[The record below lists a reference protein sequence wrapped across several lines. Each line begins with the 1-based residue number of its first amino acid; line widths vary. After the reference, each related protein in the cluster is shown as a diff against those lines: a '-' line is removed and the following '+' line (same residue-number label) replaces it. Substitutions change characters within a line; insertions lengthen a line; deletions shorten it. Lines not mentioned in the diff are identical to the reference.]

1 MAKQVYMPENVK
13 EALFQRLNYIFDEF
27 DNIQV
32 SISGGKDSTVL
43 AWAALQVARE
53 RGRKIGIFFLD
64 EEVVYQSTVEQVR
77 YLMTLYPENTI
88 KQWLQFPFKLTNA
101 TSFSDSQLIC
111 WEPGKS
117 KSWMRHKEP
126 DSIKAKPWS
135 EESETVGNKTKGF
148 GFYDVIDNWERIH
161 PGTVFL
167 VGCRATE
174 SPNRYRAARIVFD

>member
-64 EEVVYQSTVEQVR
+64 EEVKL
-77 YLMTLYPENTI
+77 YLL
-88 KQWLQFPFKLTNA
+88 
-101 TSFSDSQLIC
+101 
-111 WEPGKS
+111 
-117 KSWMRHKEP
+117 
-126 DSIKAKPWS
+126 
-135 EESETVGNKTKGF
+135 
-148 GFYDVIDNWERIH
+148 
-161 PGTVFL
+161 
-167 VGCRATE
+167 
-174 SPNRYRAARIVFD
+174 